1 MKKVRENKLTS
12 SVYVSNYMEKWNR
25 LVNDKLSVL
34 FSEAQSEPSELHK
47 IMLYSLLNGGKRIRP
62 ILCIAGCEVVK
73 GNPEHVLIA
82 ACAIECIHAYSL
94 IHDDLPAMDDDD
106 LRRGKPTS
114 HKVFGEAAAI
124 LAGDGLLTKA
134 FELMSSNKLK
144 EKFEIDRLLDSISL
158 LSAAAGPSGMVGGQF
173 LDIES
178 NSIKIN
184 SKYLEQIH
192 LLKTSELI
200 RASVSIGGML
210 GGGNDEQLDA
220 LSNFGRHIGL
230 AFQIVD
236 DILDYD
242 GDENLL
248 GKPIGSDL
256 ASGKVTYLSLY
267 GIEQS
272 REIAR
277 STLEESLDFLKIFG
291 KDAETLMALAKF
303 IVFRSL

>member
-1 MKKVRENKLTS
+1 MRKNKLPS
-12 SVYVSNYMEKWNR
+12 SVGVSDYMEKWNR
-25 LVNDKLSVL
+25 LVNDKLSIL
-34 FSEAQSEPSELHK
+34 FSVEQSEPSEFYK
-47 IMLYSLLNGGKRIRP
+47 IMSYSLLNGGKRIRP

-114 HKVFGEAAAI
+114 HKAFGEASAI

-134 FELMSSNKLK
+134 FELMSSDKMK
-144 EKFEIDRLLDSISL
+144 EKNEIERIIDSISL
-158 LSAAAGPSGMVGGQF
+158 LSTAAGPSGMVGGQY

-184 SKYLEQIH
+184 SKYLEQTH

-200 RASVSIGGML
+200 RASVCIGGML
-210 GGGNDEQLDA
+210 GGANDEQLDA

-248 GKPIGSDL
+248 GKPVGSDL

-267 GIEQS
+267 GIEKS
-272 REIAR
+272 RDIAN
-277 STLEESLDFLKIFG
+277 SNLETSLDFLKIFG